1 MFPLFFTDASPYFSR
16 ELKLYGINVPPV
28 SGAVDLSYPTSSVV
42 LVLPWSRLPS
52 SFIKDRLKNI
62 YSKKHIVVTDL
73 GEGTAL

>member
-1 MFPLFFTDASPYFSR
+1 MFPPFVTDASPYFSR

-52 SFIKDRLKNI
+52 SFIKVRF
-62 YSKKHIVVTDL
+62 
-73 GEGTAL
+73 